1 MNKFKEVFEFL
12 QQYGKTSF
20 IADPNKPNYNKELYN
35 NMISLKKIAYDE
47 VWKNIFSKTE
57 PYLKDKDKK
66 QQYKI
71 QSWQNSG
78 KIYDYFWIQIKDKDR
93 LNYTS
98 SISIVAEENGI
109 YVKIEY
115 QYTDKNPLNTIV
127 EHNKYILA
135 LDEWKE
141 KYNVNLDK
149 YAVVYNL
156 NSTYK
161 ELSLNDFM
169 ENKELRLEIEEKIK
183 ADEPIR
189 IVVQKKFDK
198 DYVLDSKNFELEIA
212 QSINELEFLYK
223 KAVENDYTLKNIS
236 DDFIED
242 IKLQKTNRSYK
253 IAVLSCFFNE
263 NEMKS
268 SITYDEIFNS
278 LKKYYSTPKH
288 RADLNDI
295 EDLESWNKNKYIS
308 RMKQTAMK
316 HLPGKYFILDETNEI
331 YSLCNDIAP
340 YVTDPDFVKLYKEA
354 VEFLEER
361 YFGEGGEVVVDEKIT
376 DKSQEE
382 VINHIINYITS
393 QGYVYDKELISNLY
407 LSLKTKPFV
416 ILAGISGTGKSKI
429 ARLFAEALGATVEN
443 NQYNMISVR
452 PDWNDSTELI
462 GYKNLES
469 KFIKGRLTQ
478 IIEEASDN
486 LDKPYFVCLDEM
498 NLARVEYYLSDYLS
512 VIESRRKI
520 ENKIITDDLIYD
532 AEISEEE
539 NLSLPENL
547 YLIGTVNMDDTTFQ
561 FSRKV
566 LDRANTIEFSDVNLE
581 NLFGDELEILSEEKS
596 ENLSQELE
604 IYNDFIKSTYL
615 KTLHI
620 ENEYRDYAVEI
631 NKKIIEINNM
641 LKKSQKQFAYRV
653 RDEILFYMV
662 ENKKSNL
669 LDEDVAFDYQ
679 IMQKILPAISGSEN
693 SVKETLVN
701 LFNFVCEKEILKD
714 ADIEEAETYMN
725 SANVKYIKSAEKIV
739 YMLKGYNYDGYASYW
754 Y

>member
-1 MNKFKEVFEFL
+1 MMKEIVKMKVTKEEAGLKARKCGNNIEFIEWNGPSNPAKAKCLDCGEIFEYEVGGKIYSKKSNGRMVKSCACRHIKNSGNKTMKLE
-12 QQYGKTSF
+12 
-20 IADPNKPNYNKELYN
+20 
-35 NMISLKKIAYDE
+35 
-47 VWKNIFSKTE
+47 
-57 PYLKDKDKK
+57 KDKK
-66 QQYKI
+66 VLI
-71 QSWQNSG
+71 
-78 KIYDYFWIQIKDKDR
+78 R
-93 LNYTS
+93 
-98 SISIVAEENGI
+98 
-109 YVKIEY
+109 
-115 QYTDKNPLNTIV
+115 
-127 EHNKYILA
+127 YI
-135 LDEWKE
+135 
-141 KYNVNLDK
+141 
-149 YAVVYNL
+149 
-156 NSTYK
+156 
-161 ELSLNDFM
+161 
-169 ENKELRLEIEEKIK
+169 
-183 ADEPIR
+183 
-189 IVVQKKFDK
+189 
-198 DYVLDSKNFELEIA
+198 
-212 QSINELEFLYK
+212 
-223 KAVENDYTLKNIS
+223 
-236 DDFIED
+236 
-242 IKLQKTNRSYK
+242 
-253 IAVLSCFFNE
+253 
-263 NEMKS
+263 
-268 SITYDEIFNS
+268 
-278 LKKYYSTPKH
+278 
-288 RADLNDI
+288 
-295 EDLESWNKNKYIS
+295 
-308 RMKQTAMK
+308 
-316 HLPGKYFILDETNEI
+316 
-331 YSLCNDIAP
+331 
-340 YVTDPDFVKLYKEA
+340 
-354 VEFLEER
+354 
-361 YFGEGGEVVVDEKIT
+361 
-376 DKSQEE
+376 
-382 VINHIINYITS
+382 INHITSCGYIYS
-393 QGYVYDKELISNLY
+393 NDIISNLY
-407 LSLKTKPFV
+407 ISLKTKPFV

-596 ENLSQELE
+596 ENLSQDLE